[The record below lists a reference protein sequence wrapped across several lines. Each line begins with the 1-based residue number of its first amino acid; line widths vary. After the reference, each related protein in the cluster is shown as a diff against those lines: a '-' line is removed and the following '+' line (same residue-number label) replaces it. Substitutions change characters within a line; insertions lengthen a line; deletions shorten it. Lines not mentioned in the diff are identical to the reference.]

1 MVTTDQ
7 EPATATTG
15 PQVNVVDAGTGQ
27 PPAAAGTSRPA
38 PLARVAGWRDIAVGA
53 AFEARAATAA
63 LIDDLRRTAAQR
75 GRDLAE
81 LAERGAL
88 ERDRGRRRAAAA
100 VHDAATA
107 LATSPLVNVVV
118 DAQLT
123 RVLHPVVLAVL
134 DDVLLLL
141 NEDPERIQSL
151 VRGQRDGMADELI
164 SRLRSGATAGDTAV
178 NRMTGRMFHRG
189 SRPAPTPPAAGK
201 P

>member
-15 PQVNVVDAGTGQ
+15 PQVRVVDAGTGQ
-27 PPAAAGTSRPA
+27 PPAAAGTNRPA
-38 PLARVAGWRDIAVGA
+38 PLAAGWRDIAVGA
-53 AFEARAATAA
+53 AFEVRAATAA
-63 LIDDLRRTAAQR
+63 VIDDLRRTAAQR
-75 GRDLAE
+75 RRDVAE

-100 VHDAATA
+100 VHNAATA
-107 LATSPLVNVVV
+107 LATSPLVNLVV

-141 NEDPERIQSL
+141 DEDPERIQSL

-178 NRMTGRMFHRG
+178 DRMTSQMFHRG
-189 SRPAPTPPAAGK
+189 PRPAPPSPAGEK